1 MRLISVSRFC
11 ARKNQYP
18 AAFKLY
24 NTVDLIASFK
34 WTCCSTIETPEHCH
48 GRNERKKTKT
58 TKINAEHDIVDAIYR
73 QLLSLSHHKLDIQ
86 SYVYIFFGFKW
97 KLKCNIWTGCDYNF
111 YFCRTYLHRSITDK
125 IYKLNHFFRWYISV
139 HDKRPLA
146 SFHAKAAHG
155 HKIFHSLEQGFSHFR
170 LAASRNH
177 VIDSQYFML
186 EIFFK

>member
-1 MRLISVSRFC
+1 MWADSVRGKISTQPLSNCITQWIWLHHLNELVAPLLR
-11 ARKNQYP
+11 RP
-18 AAFKLY
+18 
-24 NTVDLIASFK
+24 NTVMA
-34 WTCCSTIETPEHCH
+34 ET
-48 GRNERKKTKT
+48 RERKQKQPKSMQSMT
-58 TKINAEHDIVDAIYR
+58 
-73 QLLSLSHHKLDIQ
+73 LLTPFIDNFSLSHHKLDIQ

-125 IYKLNHFFRWYISV
+125 ICKLNHFFRWYISV
-139 HDKRPLA
+139 HDKRHLA

>member
-1 MRLISVSRFC
+1 MQSMTL
-11 ARKNQYP
+11 
-18 AAFKLY
+18 L
-24 NTVDLIASFK
+24 
-34 WTCCSTIETPEHCH
+34 TPFID
-48 GRNERKKTKT
+48 NF
-58 TKINAEHDIVDAIYR
+58 
-73 QLLSLSHHKLDIQ
+73 SLSHHKLDIHL
-86 SYVYIFFGFKW
+86 YIYIFFGFKW

-125 IYKLNHFFRWYISV
+125 ICKLNHFFRWYISV